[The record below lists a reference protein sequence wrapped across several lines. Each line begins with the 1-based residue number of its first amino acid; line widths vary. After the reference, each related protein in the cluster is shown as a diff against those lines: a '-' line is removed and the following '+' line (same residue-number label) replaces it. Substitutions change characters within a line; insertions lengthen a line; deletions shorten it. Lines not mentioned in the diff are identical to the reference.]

1 MHLDLSRLSLNAE
14 NASKILSVCAQI
26 SGLTSLT
33 LTGNANWFKDREL
46 TEEEKKAAEEKK
58 AEEEK

>member
-1 MHLDLSRLSLNAE
+1 
-14 NASKILSVCAQI
+14 
-26 SGLTSLT
+26 LT